1 VCVWIYI
8 YTHIQTHIRGD
19 AHNTNAIAMM
29 NLFDGFGISIHKGRS
44 AMMHGWK
51 VKIKCQVTREKK
63 DNNGRG
69 ARTLA
74 TTAKAVTRYFSEGMQ
89 PPSSSHCSPADAE

>member
-1 VCVWIYI
+1 MCVYIYI
-8 YTHIQTHIRGD
+8 YKHTYF
-19 AHNTNAIAMM
+19 NAY
-29 NLFDGFGISIHKGRS
+29 H
-44 AMMHGWK
+44 
-51 VKIKCQVTREKK
+51 VKRRAIMDVLNSYIYIVIYKRMSREKK

>member
-1 VCVWIYI
+1 MCVYFQRISRKKKDNNGCVIYI
-8 YTHIQTHIRGD
+8 HTHIYKR
-19 AHNTNAIAMM
+19 
-29 NLFDGFGISIHKGRS
+29 IS
-44 AMMHGWK
+44 
-51 VKIKCQVTREKK
+51 REKK

-74 TTAKAVTRYFSEGMQ
+74 TTAKAVTRYFSEEMQ